1 MPVKDT
7 DRAEFEAFHDLGFD
21 SDGREVL
28 VGLSYE
34 ETEWYLD
41 ILERDRSGKGRI
53 TKEEMLR
60 RADLDDRHNAV
71 RLQILQAWDE
81 ALFNARWG
89 RKPWLDKAIKARQ
102 VHAGVV
108 AMARKSSG
116 RNNTI

>member
-41 ILERDRSGKGRI
+41 VLERDRSGPGRI
-53 TKEEMLR
+53 TKEEIR
-60 RADLDDRHNAV
+60 RRSDLANRHTAV
-71 RLQILQAWDE
+71 RLQIAE
-81 ALFNARWG
+81 AAVEASINAVLG
-89 RKPWLDKAIKARQ
+89 RKSRIEKAFDSPGIHPGA
-102 VHAGVV
+102 V
-108 AMARKSSG
+108 AMARESG
-116 RNNTI
+116 IRNEAA